1 MIGVDIVKI
10 ERIAA
15 VAGSDRLF
23 SNKEIEYAEKF
34 KNKLEHYAGFYACK
48 EALYKAI
55 SADKQR
61 EIKFNQISVEHDAD
75 GRPKLSF
82 SGQTK
87 SVLEG
92 EQFEV
97 TISHDGEY
105 AVAFIIKKI

>member
-10 ERIAA
+10 ERIASI
-15 VAGSDRLF
+15 AGSKRIF
-23 SNKEIEYAEKF
+23 SNEEIAYAEKF

-48 EALYKAI
+48 EALYKAV
-55 SADKQR
+55 SPEKQTQ
-61 EIKFNQISVEHDAD
+61 IKFNQISVEHDD
-75 GRPKLSF
+75 NGKPRLLF
-82 SGQTK
+82 SDETK
-87 SVLEG
+87 IALQG